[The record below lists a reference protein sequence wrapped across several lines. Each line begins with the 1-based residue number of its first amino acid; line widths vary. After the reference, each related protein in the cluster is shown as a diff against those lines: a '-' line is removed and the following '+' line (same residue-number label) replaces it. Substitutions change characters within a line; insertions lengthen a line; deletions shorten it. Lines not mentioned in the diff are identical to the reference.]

1 MIHLRIG
8 SHRWQGIFG
17 STRFVG
23 IGHPRIESFL
33 FSESL
38 FDGSINQGARLLGFN
53 GVFRDSFRRFT
64 GPFPNEIRP
73 NDTIIKR
80 YTNLYITIQY
90 DIMVLLV
97 FASVFTHFGLCVV
110 MSGDVG
116 ASNNAGSSSALAVTD
131 ARDLR
136 ADFLGLL
143 PWFPSFCSLFRRCFV
158 SFAFTSL

>member
-110 MSGDVG
+110 MSGDVD

-131 ARDLR
+131 
-136 ADFLGLL
+136 GLK
-143 PWFPSFCSLFRRCFV
+143 
-158 SFAFTSL
+158 